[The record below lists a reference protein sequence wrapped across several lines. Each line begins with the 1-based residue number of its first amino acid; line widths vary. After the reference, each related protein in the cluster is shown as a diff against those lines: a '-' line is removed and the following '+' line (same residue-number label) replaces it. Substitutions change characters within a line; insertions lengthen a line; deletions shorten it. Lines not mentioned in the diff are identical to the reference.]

1 MSKREGVNVWKWA
14 SLAVLAVGVALIA
27 YMIVAEGELGA
38 LPLGMELAGAVSYVV
53 AALKSR
59 GPDA

>member
-1 MSKREGVNVWKWA
+1 M
-14 SLAVLAVGVALIA
+14 AVLAVGVALIA

-38 LPLGMELAGAVSYVV
+38 LPLGMVLAGAVSYVV